1 MNRDTLPGD
10 REERVRRALQSLDGL
25 SVGDGFG
32 ETFFTS
38 SAIIE
43 RRLEQREPPPPP
55 WIVTDDTMMAL
66 SIVRCLKRYG
76 HIEQDALAKSFAEEY
91 ARDPRRGY
99 GGMAHQI
106 LQSVGQGMSW
116 KPV

>member
-1 MNRDTLPGD
+1 MNEYSTTSPAQLPKD
-10 REERVRRALQSLDGL
+10 HDERLRRALLSLDGL

-38 SAIIE
+38 SVIIE

-66 SIVRCLKRYG
+66 SIVRCLKRFG
-76 HIEQDALAKSFAEEY
+76 RIDQDALAGMFAQEY
-91 ARDPRRGY
+91 ARDPQRG
-99 GGMAHQI
+99 
-106 LQSVGQGMSW
+106 
-116 KPV
+116 